1 MTAKGE
7 KKATKKS
14 PSRKRGSRGRSVGT
28 AVPDVDLSL
37 IDGAAGHTGPSHGS
51 VFGCAGNDIDSAVD
65 GSG

>member
-1 MTAKGE
+1 MTAKGK

-14 PSRKRGSRGRSVGT
+14 PSRKRGSRGPFRWNRRTG
-28 AVPDVDLSL
+28 VDLSL